1 MPKATKLKNALASHQ
16 HSAAVAAAKKRARAA
31 DEAKQ
36 LSVRASLDGS
46 KKGKKRAKQASSSL
60 HASLAGSTSTS
71 AAGGT
76 KGKTKVQPA
85 TIPFDSLD
93 TILCL
98 GEANFSFAL
107 SLILPP
113 HSFPGHQILAT
124 AFDSEEVTYKK
135 YADAENNVNRLREG
149 GVKVEFGVDAGALE
163 KCKSLGKGRRWS
175 RVVFNFPHV
184 GAGITDQDRNILTN
198 QHMLLRFFRSVQPYL
213 TDGPTHIPIP
223 SASKSRAKSG
233 VKASTVALAKKK
245 ALAKAKRSAFD
256 GDEADDG
263 VSDLE
268 LEEEEK
274 EEDDGF
280 IRDEMNPSLSI
291 PLPTKGPTFTPPHRA
306 GSVLVTLLNC
316 PPYTLWSVSR
326 LATHPPPLCPGTQLP
341 QPRYS
346 LLRSF
351 EFRPEVYEGYAHR
364 RTIGFKEGLSKS
376 ENEEIMG
383 RKGKARTWEF
393 VRAEERDEEGGD
405 SYETRKQDS
414 GWGGRSKA

>member
-1 MPKATKLKNALASHQ
+1 MPKATKLKNALASQQ
-16 HSAAVAAAKKRARAA
+16 HYAAAAAAKKRARAA
-31 DEAKQ
+31 EEAKQ
-36 LSVRASLDGS
+36 QSVRASLDGS
-46 KKGKKRAKQASSSL
+46 KKGRKRAKQAASSSSSSL
-60 HASLAGSTSTS
+60 GTQSTSIP
-71 AAGGT
+71 GGV
-76 KGKTKVQPA
+76 KGKTKVQPP

-93 TILCL
+93 TILLL
-98 GEANFSFAL
+98 GEANFSFAH

-113 HSFPGHQILAT
+113 HSFSGHQIFAT

-135 YADAENNVNRLREG
+135 YPDAEDHVNKLREA

-163 KCKSLGKGRRWS
+163 KCKSLGKGRKWS

-198 QHMLLRFFRSVQPYL
+198 QHMLLRMFRSVQPYL
-213 TDGPTHIPIP
+213 IDGPTHIPIP
-223 SASKSRAKSG
+223 SASKSKAKSG
-233 VKASTVALAKKK
+233 VKASTIALAKKK
-245 ALAKAKRSAFD
+245 AQAKAKRSAFD
-256 GDEADDG
+256 GSDAEDG

-268 LEEEEK
+268 EE

-280 IRDEMNPSLSI
+280 IRDETDPSLSI
-291 PLPTKGPTFTPPHRA
+291 PLPVTKGTLTPPQRA
-306 GSVLVTLLNC
+306 GSILITLLNC

-341 QPRYS
+341 QPKYS

-364 RTIGFKEGLSKS
+364 RTIGFKEGLSKGD
-376 ENEEIMG
+376 NEEILG

-393 VRAEERDEEGGD
+393 VRAEEKEEEEGEN
-405 SYETRKQDS
+405 YETGKRDS
-414 GWGGRSKA
+414 GWAGRTKA